1 MTKQSNSVFI
11 IGYGNPG
18 RQDDGLGPAC
28 VRMIRALKLKY
39 VTEDISYQLVVEHA
53 YDMSSADIVIF
64 VDATRSGET
73 PFYFSELKVT
83 DDGTG
88 FGSHTLTPN
97 ALKTLTNT
105 VYASSPKCYV
115 LGIRGYQ
122 FDQFEEKLSVEGE
135 GNLLL
140 ATDFLVNWVTHK

>member
-39 VTEDISYQLVVEHA
+39 VTEDI
-53 YDMSSADIVIF
+53 SSADIVIF